1 MTLTGKN
8 LKKVEESD
16 SDTDESKSECT
27 DERIDTDNKSE
38 ESGCT
43 DDISLAGSNNEESG
57 CTDTKEKGKIQVL
70 DLRDDLLTGINAIR
84 QAGVDF
90 DVAFEVDGTIFNGHR
105 FILRAAMPD
114 YVRNFNEIWTITI
127 KL

>member
-16 SDTDESKSECT
+16 SDTDESKSV
-27 DERIDTDNKSE
+27 
-38 ESGCT
+38 CT
-43 DDISLAGSNNEESG
+43 DDISLAGSNIEENGCTDEKLATDNKGEEESG
-57 CTDTKEKGKIQVL
+57 CTDTKEEGYIQLL

-90 DVAFEVDGTIFNGHR
+90 DVAFEVDGTIFNAHR
-105 FILRAAMPD
+105 LILRAAMPD
-114 YVRNFNEIWTITI
+114 YVRNFN
-127 KL
+127 

>member
-1 MTLTGKN
+1 MTLTRTNQKN
-8 LKKVEESD
+8 VEE

-27 DERIDTDNKSE
+27 DE
-38 ESGCT
+38 
-43 DDISLAGSNNEESG
+43 ISIAGSNNEESG
-57 CTDTKEKGKIQVL
+57 CTDTKEEGYIQLL
-70 DLRDDLLTGINAIR
+70 DLRDDFLTGINAIR

-105 FILRAAMPD
+105 LILRAAMPD

>member
-1 MTLTGKN
+1 MTLTG
-8 LKKVEESD
+8 
-16 SDTDESKSECT
+16 
-27 DERIDTDNKSE
+27 
-38 ESGCT
+38 
-43 DDISLAGSNNEESG
+43 
-57 CTDTKEKGKIQVL
+57 TKEKGKIQVL
-70 DLRDDLLTGINAIR
+70 DLHDDLLSGINAIR

-114 YVRNFNEIWTITI
+114 YVRNFNEIWKITI